1 MAKVKAKL
9 KNKHVTTLSFA
20 NIAFDVV
27 DGTVEIPAKYIT
39 DEFNHLFE
47 EVLEKE
53 AKVETIEETQEE
65 STEEFKEESTEEF
78 KGKKKTK
85 E

>member
-27 DGTVEIPAKYIT
+27 DGMVEIPAKYIT
-39 DEFNHLFE
+39 DEFKHLFE
-47 EVLEKE
+47 EIIEKE
-53 AKVETIEETQEE
+53 VEKETVAE
-65 STEEFKEESTEEF
+65 TKEESTEDTKEES
-78 KGKKKTK
+78 KGRKKTK

>member
-1 MAKVKAKL
+1 MGKVKAKL

-20 NIAFDVV
+20 NVTFDVV
-27 DGTVEIPAKYIT
+27 DGMVEIPAKYIA
-39 DEFNHLFE
+39 DEFKHLFE

-53 AKVETIEETQEE
+53 AKAETVVEA
-65 STEEFKEESTEEF
+65 KEESTEEPKEEES

>member
-1 MAKVKAKL
+1 MGKVKAKL

-20 NIAFDVV
+20 NISFDVV
-27 DGTVEIPAKYIT
+27 DGMVEIPAKYIT
-39 DEFNHLFE
+39 DEFKHLFE
-47 EVLEKE
+47 EIVEKE
-53 AKVETIEETQEE
+53 VEKETVVETKEEPTEE
-65 STEEFKEESTEEF
+65 SKEES

>member
-1 MAKVKAKL
+1 MEKVKAKL

-20 NIAFDVV
+20 NIAFDVL
-27 DGTVEIPAKYIT
+27 DGMVEIPAKYIT
-39 DEFNHLFE
+39 DEFKHLFE

-53 AKVETIEETQEE
+53 AKAETVEET
-65 STEEFKEESTEEF
+65 KEESTEEPKEEA
-78 KGKKKTK
+78 KGKKKEK

>member
-1 MAKVKAKL
+1 MGKVKAKL

-20 NIAFDVV
+20 NISFDVV
-27 DGTVEIPAKYIT
+27 NGMVEIPEKYIT
-39 DEFNHLFE
+39 DEFKHLFE

-53 AKVETIEETQEE
+53 TKAETVEETQED
-65 STEEFKEESTEEF
+65 STEEPKEES